1 MYYNEYDDD
10 DDSVPYLND
19 FPTHLNEIA
28 NFHDAQMH
36 ETDYNED
43 GVSGHRY
50 LGTVSHPDDKGEL
63 LVDTRINSQLF
74 FAFDNTTIIEYL
86 SLPYH
91 PEHRLYGNLEL
102 IQLVIQED
110 RYTAIIKTFWI
121 RMIQR
126 AWKKR
131 FEEYMKMIKNIVMGV
146 APRVGPLPRIS
157 RRGMLL
163 KVLFV
168 ECE

>member
-1 MYYNEYDDD
+1 MYNSDSDDD
-10 DDSVPYLND
+10 VFDDLP
-19 FPTHLNEIA
+19 PHLYDIA
-28 NFHDAQMH
+28 RFHEEQIY

-50 LGTVSHPDDKGEL
+50 LGTVSQPDDKGEL

-74 FAFDNTTIIEYL
+74 FAFDKTTIIEYL

-102 IQLVIQED
+102 IQLVIQGD
-110 RYTAIIKTFWI
+110 TYTAIIKTFWI

-131 FEEYMKMIKNIVMGV
+131 FEEYMKRIKNIVMGV

>member
-1 MYYNEYDDD
+1 MYHNEYDDD
-10 DDSVPYLND
+10 DLYE

-28 NFHDAQMH
+28 RVH
-36 ETDYNED
+36 EEQIYENDYNED
-43 GVSGHRY
+43 GISGHRY
-50 LGTVSHPDDKGEL
+50 LGTICYPDDKGEL

-74 FAFDNTTIIEYL
+74 FAFDIITIIEYL
-86 SLPYH
+86 KLPYH
-91 PEHRLYGNLEL
+91 PEHRLFGNLEVIQLL
-102 IQLVIQED
+102 IQEH

-131 FEEYMKMIKNIVMGV
+131 REEYMKGIKKNIIRLVT
-146 APRVGPLPRIS
+146 RTEPLPHIS
-157 RRGMLL
+157 CRGMLR
-163 KVLFV
+163 KVLFI